1 MAQNT
6 CVAHDCGRPT
16 QARGL
21 CSAHYQRWRVGAD
34 INAPMRKKREHYESC
49 AVDECD
55 KVSFCRG
62 LCQMHYWRWRVRGD
76 VGGAKS
82 EHPGGSRV
90 VMALGYVKVHV
101 PSHPNANC
109 DGYILEHRLV
119 MERMLGRPLERWEN
133 VHHINGKRDDNRP
146 ENLEL
151 WTKPQPAGQRAVDL
165 ARWVVENYPDLVSSM
180 LTNQEESC

>member
-1 MAQNT
+1 
-6 CVAHDCGRPT
+6 
-16 QARGL
+16 
-21 CSAHYQRWRVGAD
+21 
-34 INAPMRKKREHYESC
+34 
-49 AVDECD
+49 
-55 KVSFCRG
+55 
-62 LCQMHYWRWRVRGD
+62 
-76 VGGAKS
+76 
-82 EHPGGSRV
+82 
-90 VMALGYVKVHV
+90 MALGYVKVHV

-180 LTNQEESC
+180 LINQEESC